1 MKRVESLDS
10 QGNSS
15 NESLLHLLSKPF
27 LLLNNTNRCQDQTEC
42 VHVLQMNNPKYLP
55 IAQDPRPNENSN
67 DLGKPQVKMD
77 DDVHWNL
84 RGPKR
89 MKKRKDLNA
98 LIKLKTPSPN
108 CGNPR
113 DQSTIELLT
122 KSSSDENLYFTAN
135 KTLIEK

>member
-1 MKRVESLDS
+1 
-10 QGNSS
+10 
-15 NESLLHLLSKPF
+15 
-27 LLLNNTNRCQDQTEC
+27 
-42 VHVLQMNNPKYLP
+42 MNNPKYLP